1 MDRARLM
8 YHFRYM
14 YMCLFLFYLILANPE
29 RALSHKERGY
39 SSALSVFRIIYD
51 RYIYIYI
58 YIYIYTHTHEIAHVC
73 INKML
78 IKIDE

>member
-8 YHFRYM
+8 YDFRYM

-39 SSALSVFRIIYD
+39 SSALSVFRIV
-51 RYIYIYI
+51 
-58 YIYIYTHTHEIAHVC
+58 YIYIYTYTRDCSCVY
-73 INKML
+73 K
-78 IKIDE
+78 